1 MSKSYDKF
9 LKESI
14 DTEATNLIN
23 EAMLD
28 ADKMDI
34 LEMFLDEE
42 VANTAS
48 APGLAMVS
56 DGEPVSPKYKVKEFG
71 KGIWRRKK
79 KKADDLMEATKVA
92 KPKKS
97 TDETT
102 GHLPHVGE
110 LLYSSNPH
118 SAIKHV
124 AKVHDRFRGK
134 HSPDHKTSLKV
145 DGGMSVVLGRH
156 QDGRHFVSYKKG
168 SQQFENHGEIAATG
182 KEHYV
187 REMSPL
193 LDHAKRMNL
202 KPGHAFQA
210 DIVHNTKEHSETTKP
225 NATTYKVP
233 KGKHLVLAAHS
244 QYSVGHGGEL
254 KKTTSHPDVKQL
266 EDGNI
271 HAPDL
276 SLGKHVDLS
285 IGKERS
291 KKIGEHLK
299 AAKGHMTKETTKF
312 AKDLASG
319 KGGHHSKF
327 KAFID
332 QYNSHAA
339 RTSGQRS
346 VEGARKYVSDFMA
359 KKSQSS
365 SSEKSQ
371 KALHDSLHKSL
382 SDHEQHFHNLF
393 NAHNHINAAKHHI
406 LDEFK
411 GHAHKFDIHTRG
423 GEEHEGIVSTIGEKH
438 QAKLVREGPG
448 GFPEKNEKNQKT
460 RFAKPVQEE
469 ATMKLSLDIHNT
481 NLMETHYVIHG
492 VETITV
498 DDVISLIPVEELE
511 MLAEGAKR
519 KIVIRGGKKRI
530 VFKCPE
536 GQKLAKRGGKA
547 CIKMGGAEKAK
558 RSRQAKKSARKSKKK
573 RAAANRKRAKSL
585 KKRKS
590 MVR

>member
-1 MSKSYDKF
+1 M
-9 LKESI
+9 
-14 DTEATNLIN
+14 
-23 EAMLD
+23 
-28 ADKMDI
+28 
-34 LEMFLDEE
+34 
-42 VANTAS
+42 
-48 APGLAMVS
+48 
-56 DGEPVSPKYKVKEFG
+56 
-71 KGIWRRKK
+71 
-79 KKADDLMEATKVA
+79 
-92 KPKKS
+92 
-97 TDETT
+97 
-102 GHLPHVGE
+102 
-110 LLYSSNPH
+110 
-118 SAIKHV
+118 
-124 AKVHDRFRGK
+124 
-134 HSPDHKTSLKV
+134 
-145 DGGMSVVLGRH
+145 
-156 QDGRHFVSYKKG
+156 
-168 SQQFENHGEIAATG
+168 
-182 KEHYV
+182 
-187 REMSPL
+187 
-193 LDHAKRMNL
+193 
-202 KPGHAFQA
+202 
-210 DIVHNTKEHSETTKP
+210 
-225 NATTYKVP
+225 
-233 KGKHLVLAAHS
+233 
-244 QYSVGHGGEL
+244 
-254 KKTTSHPDVKQL
+254 
-266 EDGNI
+266 
-271 HAPDL
+271 
-276 SLGKHVDLS
+276 GKHVDLS
-285 IGKERS
+285 ISKERS

-365 SSEKSQ
+365 GSEKSQ

-393 NAHNHINAAKHHI
+393 
-406 LDEFK
+406 K
-411 GHAHKFDIHTRG
+411 GHAHKFDIHTHG

>member
-1 MSKSYDKF
+1 MKTYGKFVQEGISREAQSILEEALQDPDK
-9 LKESI
+9 LE
-14 DTEATNLIN
+14 
-23 EAMLD
+23 
-28 ADKMDI
+28 I
-34 LEMFLDEE
+34 LEMFIDEE

-48 APGLAMVS
+48 APGIAMVS
-56 DGEPVSPKYKVKEFG
+56 DGEPVSPKYKVREFG
-71 KGIWRRKK
+71 KGVWRRKK
-79 KKADDLMEATKVA
+79 KKASDLMEATKIE

-110 LLYSSNPH
+110 LLYSSHP
-118 SAIKHV
+118 SRAIEHV
-124 AKVHDRFRGK
+124 AKVHNRFKGK
-134 HSPDHKTSLKV
+134 HSAGHKASLKV
-145 DGGMSVVLGRH
+145 DGGMSVVVGRH

-168 SQQFENHGEIAATG
+168 SQQFESHHEIAATG

-193 LDHAKRMNL
+193 LDHAKKMNI

-210 DIVHNTKEHSETTKP
+210 DIVHNTKESAETTKP

-233 KGKHLVLAAHS
+233 KGKHLVLASHS
-244 QYSVGHGGEL
+244 QYNVGHGGEL

-266 EDGNI
+266 ENHDV

-276 SLGKHVDLS
+276 AMGKNVHLS
-285 IGKERS
+285 ISKERS
-291 KKIGEHLK
+291 KKVDEHLK
-299 AAKGHMTKETTKF
+299 AAKSHLTPETTKF
-312 AKDLASG
+312 AKDLATG

-339 RTSGQRS
+339 RTSGHRS

-359 KKSQSS
+359 KKAQSS

-411 GHAHKFDIHTRG
+411 GHAHKFDIHTHG

-460 RFAKPVQEE
+460 RFAVKEE
-469 ATMKLSLDIHNT
+469 VEMKLSLDLQNT
-481 NLMETHYVIHG
+481 SLMETHYVIYG
-492 VETITV
+492 VEDITV
-498 DDVISLIPVEELE
+498 DDVMSLIPTEELE

-530 VFKCPE
+530 VFKCPP
-536 GQKLAKRGGKA
+536 GMKLAKRGSKA
-547 CIKMGGAEKAK
+547 CKKMGGAEKAK
-558 RSRQAKKSARKSKKK
+558 RSRSAKRSARKARKK
-573 RAAANRKRAKSL
+573 RAAANRKRAKSMR
-585 KKRKS
+585 KRS
-590 MVR
+590 MMVKR